1 MGNLGTFLLVLI
13 ISPILLGFCYL
24 IGLLVRQAIFKEEYK
39 SGFGSAVVSIIFG
52 LIVVAVLGT
61 AFDSCNDSDDNMEL
75 WKRNSNE

>member
-1 MGNLGTFLLVLI
+1 MENLGTFLLVLI

-39 SGFGSAVVSIIFG
+39 AGIGSAIFSIICG
-52 LIVVAVLGT
+52 CIVIAVLGT
-61 AFDSCNDSDDNMEL
+61 ALRGCNDSDDNMEL